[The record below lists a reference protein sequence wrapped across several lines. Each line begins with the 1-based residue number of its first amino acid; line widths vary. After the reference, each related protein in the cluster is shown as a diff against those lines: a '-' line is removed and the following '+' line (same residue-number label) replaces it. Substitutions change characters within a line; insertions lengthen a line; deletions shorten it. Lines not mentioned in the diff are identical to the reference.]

1 MFGFLK
7 RGLRR
12 GEGNR
17 LPGRITA
24 RTDWETLN
32 REIYARVIEGG
43 KFCVGIVSAG
53 DGGPGQLKFRMN
65 QDFPGKQV
73 TDYIR
78 TRFKPPQFESI
89 MATRAGLAVDGK
101 YGLCKVT
108 SDKLGL
114 PLKCLVMPI
123 TSTANPNLKSL
134 LIFGGE
140 FLENQMATRLG
151 ALDNLLGRGERSA
164 KDERMGKG
172 GRTRGELTEMLEG
185 INLKRLFDYELDKLA
200 EITNGLEEYKDQL
213 PQVLRPKFGAV
224 HKYLMSKRLN

>member
-7 RGLRR
+7 RGLQGREVTR
-12 GEGNR
+12 PPR
-17 LPGRITA
+17 RITA

-53 DGGPGQLKFRMN
+53 DGMPGQLKFRMN
-65 QDFPGKQV
+65 QEFPGKQV

-78 TRFKPPQFESI
+78 TRFKPPQFDSI

-101 YGLCKVT
+101 YGLFKVT

-114 PLKCLVMPI
+114 PLKCMVMPI
-123 TSTANPNLKSL
+123 TSTANSNLKSL

-164 KDERMGKG
+164 KDQRMGKG
-172 GRTRGELTEMLEG
+172 GRTRGELIEMLEG
-185 INLKRLFDYELDKLA
+185 INTKRLFDYELAKLA
-200 EITNGLEEYKDQL
+200 EITNGLEETRDQL
-213 PQVLRPKFGAV
+213 PRELRPKFGAI
-224 HKYLMSKRLN
+224 HQYFMSKRLN